1 MEYIVI
7 IIIIISIILLKLG
20 LNIHISDIKKIKKI
34 GYDKKLNDIANKF
47 PSNKEICM
55 EILEKLNNKN
65 VNIEETK
72 DSKTSLYIAITNK
85 IIIANINDTFTRI
98 QTIAHECLH
107 SIQNRRILLSNFI
120 FSNISII
127 TFIIFTILILLNI
140 GNSYIYTQIFIG
152 IGIIGYVIKAYLEN
166 EAMSKAFY
174 LAKEY
179 INEYQEKNIDISK
192 DDIDLLIKNF
202 DILNRMGIPLTNF
215 YLLIIFLIKVIILC
229 ILGIIV

>member
-20 LNIHISDIKKIKKI
+20 LNIHINDMKKIKKI
-34 GYDKKLNDIANKF
+34 GYDKKLNDISNKF

-107 SIQNRRILLSNFI
+107 SIQNRKILLSNFI

-127 TFIIFTILILLNI
+127 AFIIFTILILLNI
-140 GNSYIYTQIFIG
+140 GNSYTYTQIFIG

-179 INEYQEKNIDISK
+179 MNEYQERNADISK

-202 DILNRMGIPLTNF
+202 DTLNRMGIPLTNF

>member
-20 LNIHISDIKKIKKI
+20 LNIHISDMKKIKKI
-34 GYDKKLNDIANKF
+34 GYDKKLNDISNKF

-107 SIQNRRILLSNFI
+107 SIQNRKILLSNFI

-127 TFIIFTILILLNI
+127 AFIIFTILILLNI

-179 INEYQEKNIDISK
+179 INEYQEKNTDISK

-202 DILNRMGIPLTNF
+202 DTLNRMGIPLTNF

-229 ILGIIV
+229 VLGIIV

>member
-1 MEYIVI
+1 MKI
-7 IIIIISIILLKLG
+7 K
-20 LNIHISDIKKIKKI
+20 NITSTQNDLIKKVKYVYENQHFAKKHNLFVI
-34 GYDKKLNDIANKF
+34 EKAKLIFEA
-47 PSNKEICM
+47 I
-55 EILEKLNNKN
+55 NKN

-107 SIQNRRILLSNFI
+107 SIQNRKILLSNFI

-127 TFIIFTILILLNI
+127 AFIIFTILILLNI
-140 GNSYIYTQIFIG
+140 GNSYTYTQIFIG

-179 INEYQEKNIDISK
+179 MNEYQERNADISN

-202 DILNRMGIPLTNF
+202 DTLNRMGIPLTNF

>member
-20 LNIHISDIKKIKKI
+20 LNIHINDMKKIKKI
-34 GYDKKLNDIANKF
+34 GYDKKLNDISNKF

-107 SIQNRRILLSNFI
+107 SIQNRKILLSNFI

-127 TFIIFTILILLNI
+127 AFIIFTILILLNI

-179 INEYQEKNIDISK
+179 INEYQEKNTDISK

>member
-20 LNIHISDIKKIKKI
+20 LNIHINDMKKIKKI
-34 GYDKKLNDIANKF
+34 GYDKKLNDISNKF
-47 PSNKEICM
+47 PSNKEICLEM
-55 EILEKLNNKN
+55 LEKLNNKN

-140 GNSYIYTQIFIG
+140 GNSYTYTQIFIG

-179 INEYQEKNIDISK
+179 IDEYQEKNTDISK

-202 DILNRMGIPLTNF
+202 DTLNRMGIPLTNF

>member
-20 LNIHISDIKKIKKI
+20 LNVHINDMKKIKKI
-34 GYDKKLNDIANKF
+34 GYDKKLNDISNKF

-107 SIQNRRILLSNFI
+107 SIQNRKILLSNFI

-140 GNSYIYTQIFIG
+140 GNSYTYTQIFIG

-179 INEYQEKNIDISK
+179 INEYQEKNTDISK

-202 DILNRMGIPLTNF
+202 DILNRIGIPLTNF

>member
-20 LNIHISDIKKIKKI
+20 LNIHISDMKKIKKI

-55 EILEKLNNKN
+55 EMLEKLNNKN
-65 VNIEETK
+65 VKIEEVK

-98 QTIAHECLH
+98 QTISHECLH

-140 GNSYIYTQIFIG
+140 GNSYTYTQIFIG
-152 IGIIGYVIKAYLEN
+152 IGIISYVIKAYLEN

-179 INEYQEKNIDISK
+179 INKYQEKNTDISK

-202 DILNRMGIPLTNF
+202 DILNRIGIPLTNF